1 MSSINLIPHTPQI
14 EFTESE
20 LTDIIAITEE
30 YSSIY
35 KEIVKAQE
43 EIQLASDKVLRLTN
57 LMEDMMKKENDLMT
71 DIASVRDLDPKTVS
85 NEAANIILNY
95 NNSKTI

>member
-1 MSSINLIPHTPQI
+1 MSSINLIPQIPQI

-35 KEIVKAQE
+35 REIVKAQE

-85 NEAANIILNY
+85 TEAANIILNY

>member
-1 MSSINLIPHTPQI
+1 MSSINLIPQTAQI
-14 EFTESE
+14 EFTDSE
-20 LTDIIAITEE
+20 ITDIIAITEE
-30 YSSIY
+30 YTAIY

-43 EIQLASDKVLRLTN
+43 EIQLASDKVSYLTSQ
-57 LMEDMMKKENDLMT
+57 MEIMMKRENDLMT
-71 DIASVRDLDPKTVS
+71 DIAVVRDLDPKTVS

>member
-1 MSSINLIPHTPQI
+1 MSSINLIPHIPQI